1 MVALEEVVAFLDEEL
16 RLSEVPDYP
25 AALNGL
31 QLEGRGE
38 VRRVAAAVDSS
49 LAVVK
54 KAVQAGVDLLIVH
67 HGMFWNGARRVTGA
81 TYEKFRLA
89 IEAGLAV
96 YSAHIPL
103 DIHPVI
109 GNNACLV
116 SALELEKPEPFFEWK
131 GILLGIRGR
140 FTGSLKQLVSQ
151 VGKVL
156 GEEPHVCSAGSEEA
170 GVVGVITGGSGSEVA
185 AVRESGVDTFLTGEG
200 PHWSYTEAEEIG
212 MNMIYGGHYLT
223 ETGGVK
229 AIARLLSDRFGVE
242 TEFIDHPTGM

>member
-67 HGMFWNGARRVTGA
+67 HGMFWSGARPVTGA
-81 TYEKFRLA
+81 TFEKYKTA
-89 IEAGLAV
+89 MDAGLSI

-103 DIHPVI
+103 DVHPVL
-109 GNNACLV
+109 GNNACL
-116 SALELEKPEPFFEWK
+116 SAALELQNVEPFFEWK
-131 GILLGIRGR
+131 GILLGMKGT
-140 FTGSLKQLVSQ
+140 FPGSREDLAAKC
-151 VGKVL
+151 GDVL
-156 GEEPHVCSAGSEEA
+156 GSMPHLCPGGQFEA
-170 GVVGVITGGSGSEVA
+170 GLVGVISGGCGEKVEAIRA
-185 AVRESGVDTFLTGEG
+185 AGIDTFLTGEG
-200 PHWSYTEAEEIG
+200 PHWSYTAAEELKL
-212 MNMIYGGHYLT
+212 NVLYGGHYLT
-223 ETGGVK
+223 ET
-229 AIARLLSDRFGVE
+229 FGVRAVVDLLE
-242 TEFIDHPTGM
+242 GKFGLPARFIDHPSGM